1 MRQFKISDRYT
12 IRNENLSRYMEEIS
26 KYEIL
31 SPEEESRLAFQIRE
45 GNQDATNRLVR
56 GNLRFVISVA
66 KGYASSD
73 PVKMSDLINEGN
85 IGLLEAAETFDP
97 TTGFKFISYA
107 VWHIRK
113 NMLKYLNDN
122 SRTVKLPQN
131 KNMALLQMKDIE
143 SRLANELDRYPTTE
157 EIVEEFVKISPSM
170 KDIKNEES
178 TRDGL
183 VHFLNNS
190 AIKFTALEGNS
201 DDPEEKFGPID
212 YINGDAQ
219 GTDHLINKSNQG
231 ELLEL
236 LLSQLNSRERDVI
249 IRRFG
254 IGMVAPESRSSIANR
269 LDVSPETV
277 RHWEIKIIKKLS
289 RLSRVS
295 GLKMDLIDES

>member
-1 MRQFKISDRYT
+1 
-12 IRNENLSRYMEEIS
+12 MEEIS
-26 KYEIL
+26 KYDVL
-31 SPEEESRLAFQIRE
+31 SPEEEFRLAVKVTE
-45 GNQDATNRLVR
+45 GNQEAITELVR

-122 SRTVKLPQN
+122 SRTVKLPHN
-131 KNMALLQMKDIE
+131 KSMALLQMKDIE
-143 SRLANELDRYPTTE
+143 SRLTNELDRYPTPE

-190 AIKFTALEGNS
+190 ALKSTALEGNS
-201 DDPEEKFGPID
+201 EDPEENFGPIG
-212 YINGDAQ
+212 YINGDSQ
-219 GTDHLINKSNQG
+219 GTDHLINQSDRG

-236 LLSQLNSRERDVI
+236 LLSQLNSRERDII

-254 IGMVAPESRSSIANR
+254 IGMVAPESRISVANR
-269 LDVSPETV
+269 LEVTPETI
-277 RHWEIKIIKKLS
+277 RHWEIKIIKKLA

-295 GLKMDLIDES
+295 GLKMELIDES